1 MVRWVVLTQRSKP
14 RTGLGVSSEP
24 SCRGRVKCLCF
35 HNTPESS
42 GSLKVEE
49 RLADL
54 TADLVEYEENSVFL
68 ERLFSLKAGVWEDVT
83 TLCRGLVHLE
93 DDMAQLQRSSK
104 GGLRV
109 TWLGYPASTHG
120 KGYCLIIF
128 FAEELHW
135 GNVALYN
142 KRGFSQKFGRR
153 VRTAK

>member
-1 MVRWVVLTQRSKP
+1 M
-14 RTGLGVSSEP
+14 
-24 SCRGRVKCLCF
+24 
-35 HNTPESS
+35 
-42 GSLKVEE
+42 KVEE

-83 TLCRGLVHLE
+83 ALCRDIVHLE

-104 GGLRV
+104 DGLRA
-109 TWLGYPASTHG
+109 TWLNYPASTHG

-135 GNVALYN
+135 SNVALYN
-142 KRGFSQKFGRR
+142 KQWFSRKFIRR
-153 VRTAK
+153 VRTTNQYGPQRELE